1 MSGEDKELEDLN
13 AADFADMGS
22 LADFVDIEDLENLEG
37 IEEFK
42 SDEQSEDAPM
52 PAEEE
57 VSEEIPMPVE
67 KEVPEKIPMPVEEEV
82 SEEIPMPVED
92 KVSEEIS
99 MPVEEKVSEEIPM
112 PVEEKVSEEVPMPV
126 EEEVSKEVPM
136 PVEEE
141 ASEEVPMPV
150 EEEVSEEIPMPIEE
164 EASEEIPIPV
174 EEVSEEIPM
183 SVAETPE
190 EIPAPIDDGGT
201 EEILQPAGDSA
212 TINTSEL
219 LDNIN
224 LYSDDVSGGDSA
236 ETAALMND
244 GKSESSTDDQA
255 LNMMLDGLL
264 DNLDMTGSLQQ
275 ETASKDEL
283 VEDQDA
289 EAADI
294 FDMLGADSESQDV
307 SIDDLLDIAAPEEH
321 PEEEPTDQK
330 GLFQRVFG
338 NVINDEIAEEE
349 RKAQEEE
356 EQKAAEKAEL
366 AEQKKAEKE
375 QAKEAKKAEKEAKK
389 AAKAEEKAAK
399 KAEKEAKK
407 AERKAQQEEEA
418 EAEKYEVTGK
428 LNKVGVAIIA
438 ILTVTFLVV
447 EIAGTNIHGYSSS
460 KKQAMKYFEMG
471 KYEQAYQEVLGTK
484 VKEKDPDT
492 YNKIRTVMQVQRALD
507 SYQNYDAMNYY
518 PDALNALIRGLQRY
532 DANLETAKQLEI
544 EDEVD
549 GCKEQIVS
557 LLQSEYGVSESQ
569 ARELLSLDKAEY
581 TSKVVEIA
589 MKKNTGNE

>member
-52 PAEEE
+52 PAEEVSEEIPMSVEKE

-67 KEVPEKIPMPVEEEV
+67 PVEEEV
-82 SEEIPMPVED
+82 SEEIP
-92 KVSEEIS
+92 

-112 PVEEKVSEEVPMPV
+112 PVEEEVSEEVPMPV
-126 EEEVSKEVPM
+126 EEKV
-136 PVEEE
+136 
-141 ASEEVPMPV
+141 SEEIPMPV
-150 EEEVSEEIPMPIEE
+150 EEEVSEEIPM
-164 EASEEIPIPV
+164 
-174 EEVSEEIPM
+174 
-183 SVAETPE
+183 SVAEASE

-201 EEILQPAGDSA
+201 EEISQPAGDSA

-264 DNLDMTGSLQQ
+264 DDLDMTGSLQQ

-307 SIDDLLDIAAPEEH
+307 SIDDLLDIAAPEEY

-407 AERKAQQEEEA
+407 AEQKAQQEEEA

-557 LLQSEYGVSESQ
+557 LLQSEYCVSESQ

>member
-52 PAEEE
+52 PAEEVSEEIPMSVEKE

-67 KEVPEKIPMPVEEEV
+67 PVEEEV
-82 SEEIPMPVED
+82 SEEIP
-92 KVSEEIS
+92 

-112 PVEEKVSEEVPMPV
+112 PVEEEVSEEIPMLVEEEVSEEVPMPV
-126 EEEVSKEVPM
+126 EEKV
-136 PVEEE
+136 
-141 ASEEVPMPV
+141 SEEIPMPV
-150 EEEVSEEIPMPIEE
+150 EEEVSEEIPM
-164 EASEEIPIPV
+164 
-174 EEVSEEIPM
+174 
-183 SVAETPE
+183 SVAEASE

-201 EEILQPAGDSA
+201 EEISQPAGDSA

-264 DNLDMTGSLQQ
+264 DDLDMTGSLQQ

-471 KYEQAYQEVLGTK
+471 KYEHAYQEVLGTK

>member
-52 PAEEE
+52 PAEEVSEEIPMSVEKE

-67 KEVPEKIPMPVEEEV
+67 PVEEEVSEEIAMPVEEKVSEEIPRPVEEEVSEESPMPVEEEV
-82 SEEIPMPVED
+82 SEEVP
-92 KVSEEIS
+92 

-112 PVEEKVSEEVPMPV
+112 PVEE
-126 EEEVSKEVPM
+126 
-136 PVEEE
+136 
-141 ASEEVPMPV
+141 
-150 EEEVSEEIPMPIEE
+150 
-164 EASEEIPIPV
+164 
-174 EEVSEEIPM
+174 EVSEEIPM
-183 SVAETPE
+183 SVAEASE

-201 EEILQPAGDSA
+201 EEISQPAGDSA

-264 DNLDMTGSLQQ
+264 DDLDMTGSLQQ

-375 QAKEAKKAEKEAKK
+375 QAKDAKKAEKEAKK

-407 AERKAQQEEEA
+407 AEQKAQQEEEA

-447 EIAGTNIHGYSSS
+447 EIVGTNIHGYSSS
-460 KKQAMKYFEMG
+460 KKQAMKYCEMG

-589 MKKNTGNE
+589 MKKNMGNE

>member
-52 PAEEE
+52 PAEEVSEEIPMSVEKE

-67 KEVPEKIPMPVEEEV
+67 PVEEEV
-82 SEEIPMPVED
+82 SEEIP
-92 KVSEEIS
+92 

-112 PVEEKVSEEVPMPV
+112 PVEE
-126 EEEVSKEVPM
+126 
-136 PVEEE
+136 
-141 ASEEVPMPV
+141 
-150 EEEVSEEIPMPIEE
+150 
-164 EASEEIPIPV
+164 
-174 EEVSEEIPM
+174 EVSEEIPM
-183 SVAETPE
+183 SVAEASE

-201 EEILQPAGDSA
+201 EEISQPAGDSA

-264 DNLDMTGSLQQ
+264 DDLDMTGSLQQ

-338 NVINDEIAEEE
+338 NVINDEIAE
-349 RKAQEEE
+349 
-356 EQKAAEKAEL
+356 
-366 AEQKKAEKE
+366 
-375 QAKEAKKAEKEAKK
+375 
-389 AAKAEEKAAK
+389 
-399 KAEKEAKK
+399 
-407 AERKAQQEEEA
+407 
-418 EAEKYEVTGK
+418 
-428 LNKVGVAIIA
+428 
-438 ILTVTFLVV
+438 
-447 EIAGTNIHGYSSS
+447 
-460 KKQAMKYFEMG
+460 
-471 KYEQAYQEVLGTK
+471 
-484 VKEKDPDT
+484 
-492 YNKIRTVMQVQRALD
+492 
-507 SYQNYDAMNYY
+507 
-518 PDALNALIRGLQRY
+518 
-532 DANLETAKQLEI
+532 
-544 EDEVD
+544 
-549 GCKEQIVS
+549 
-557 LLQSEYGVSESQ
+557 
-569 ARELLSLDKAEY
+569 
-581 TSKVVEIA
+581 
-589 MKKNTGNE
+589 

>member
-52 PAEEE
+52 PAEEVSEEIPMSVEKE

-67 KEVPEKIPMPVEEEV
+67 PVEEEVSEEIPMPVEEKVSEEIPMPVEEEV
-82 SEEIPMPVED
+82 SEEIPMPVEEE
-92 KVSEEIS
+92 VSEEVP

-112 PVEEKVSEEVPMPV
+112 QVE
-126 EEEVSKEVPM
+126 
-136 PVEEE
+136 
-141 ASEEVPMPV
+141 
-150 EEEVSEEIPMPIEE
+150 
-164 EASEEIPIPV
+164 

-183 SVAETPE
+183 SVAEASE

-201 EEILQPAGDSA
+201 EEISQPAGDSA

-264 DNLDMTGSLQQ
+264 DDLDMTGSLQQ

-407 AERKAQQEEEA
+407 AEQKAQQEEEA

>member
-52 PAEEE
+52 PAEEVSEEIPMSVEKE

-67 KEVPEKIPMPVEEEV
+67 PVEEEVSEEIPMPVEEKVSEEIPMPVEEEV
-82 SEEIPMPVED
+82 SEEIPMPVEEE
-92 KVSEEIS
+92 VSEEVP

-112 PVEEKVSEEVPMPV
+112 PVEE
-126 EEEVSKEVPM
+126 
-136 PVEEE
+136 
-141 ASEEVPMPV
+141 
-150 EEEVSEEIPMPIEE
+150 
-164 EASEEIPIPV
+164 
-174 EEVSEEIPM
+174 EVSEEIPM
-183 SVAETPE
+183 SVAEASE

-201 EEILQPAGDSA
+201 EEISQPAGDSA

-264 DNLDMTGSLQQ
+264 DDLDMTGSLQQ

-307 SIDDLLDIAAPEEH
+307 SIDDLLDIAAPEEY

-356 EQKAAEKAEL
+356 EQKAAEKTEL

-407 AERKAQQEEEA
+407 AEQKAQQEEEA

>member
-52 PAEEE
+52 PAEEVSEEIPMSVEKE

-67 KEVPEKIPMPVEEEV
+67 PVEEEV
-82 SEEIPMPVED
+82 SEEIPMPVEPVEEE
-92 KVSEEIS
+92 VSEEIP

-112 PVEEKVSEEVPMPV
+112 PVEE
-126 EEEVSKEVPM
+126 
-136 PVEEE
+136 
-141 ASEEVPMPV
+141 
-150 EEEVSEEIPMPIEE
+150 
-164 EASEEIPIPV
+164 
-174 EEVSEEIPM
+174 EVSEEIPM
-183 SVAETPE
+183 SVAEASE

-201 EEILQPAGDSA
+201 EEISQPAGDSA

-264 DNLDMTGSLQQ
+264 DDLDMTGSLQQ

-307 SIDDLLDIAAPEEH
+307 SIDDLLDIAAPEEY

-407 AERKAQQEEEA
+407 AEQKAQQEEEA

>member
-52 PAEEE
+52 PAEEVSEEIPMSVEKE

-67 KEVPEKIPMPVEEEV
+67 PVEEEVSEEIPMPVEEEVSEEVPMPVEEKVSEEIPMPVEEEV
-82 SEEIPMPVED
+82 SEEIPMPVEEE
-92 KVSEEIS
+92 VSEEVP

-112 PVEEKVSEEVPMPV
+112 PVEE
-126 EEEVSKEVPM
+126 
-136 PVEEE
+136 
-141 ASEEVPMPV
+141 
-150 EEEVSEEIPMPIEE
+150 
-164 EASEEIPIPV
+164 
-174 EEVSEEIPM
+174 EVSEEIPM
-183 SVAETPE
+183 SVAEASE

-201 EEILQPAGDSA
+201 EEISQPAGDSA

-264 DNLDMTGSLQQ
+264 DDLDMTGSLQQ

>member
-13 AADFADMGS
+13 EADFADMGS

-52 PAEEE
+52 PAEEVSEEIPMSVEKE

-67 KEVPEKIPMPVEEEV
+67 PVEEEV
-82 SEEIPMPVED
+82 SEEIP
-92 KVSEEIS
+92 

-112 PVEEKVSEEVPMPV
+112 PVEEEVSEEIPMLVEEEVSEEVPMPV
-126 EEEVSKEVPM
+126 EEKV
-136 PVEEE
+136 
-141 ASEEVPMPV
+141 SEEIPMPV
-150 EEEVSEEIPMPIEE
+150 EEEVSEEIPM
-164 EASEEIPIPV
+164 
-174 EEVSEEIPM
+174 
-183 SVAETPE
+183 SVAEASE

-201 EEILQPAGDSA
+201 EEISQPAGDSA

-264 DNLDMTGSLQQ
+264 DDLDMTGSLQQ

>member
-52 PAEEE
+52 PAEEVSEEIPMSVEKE

-67 KEVPEKIPMPVEEEV
+67 PVEEEV
-82 SEEIPMPVED
+82 SEEIP
-92 KVSEEIS
+92 

-112 PVEEKVSEEVPMPV
+112 PVEE
-126 EEEVSKEVPM
+126 
-136 PVEEE
+136 
-141 ASEEVPMPV
+141 
-150 EEEVSEEIPMPIEE
+150 EVSEV
-164 EASEEIPIPV
+164 IPI
-174 EEVSEEIPM
+174 
-183 SVAETPE
+183 SVAEASE

-201 EEILQPAGDSA
+201 EEISQPAGDSA

-264 DNLDMTGSLQQ
+264 DDLDMTGSLQQ

-307 SIDDLLDIAAPEEH
+307 SIDDLLDIAAPEEY

-407 AERKAQQEEEA
+407 AEQKAQQEEEA

-484 VKEKDPDT
+484 VKEKDSDT

-557 LLQSEYGVSESQ
+557 LLQSEYCVSESQ

>member
-52 PAEEE
+52 PAEEVSEEIPMSVEKE

-67 KEVPEKIPMPVEEEV
+67 PVEEEVSEEIPMPVEEKVSEEIPMPVEEEV
-82 SEEIPMPVED
+82 SEEIPMPVEEE
-92 KVSEEIS
+92 VSEEVP

-112 PVEEKVSEEVPMPV
+112 PVEE
-126 EEEVSKEVPM
+126 
-136 PVEEE
+136 
-141 ASEEVPMPV
+141 
-150 EEEVSEEIPMPIEE
+150 
-164 EASEEIPIPV
+164 
-174 EEVSEEIPM
+174 EVSEEIPM
-183 SVAETPE
+183 SVAEASE

-201 EEILQPAGDSA
+201 EEISQPAGDSA

-264 DNLDMTGSLQQ
+264 DDLDMTGSLQQ

-294 FDMLGADSESQDV
+294 FDMLGVDSESQDV
-307 SIDDLLDIAAPEEH
+307 SIDDLLDIAAPEEY

-407 AERKAQQEEEA
+407 AEQKAQQEEEA

>member
-52 PAEEE
+52 PAEE
-57 VSEEIPMPVE
+57 VSEEIPMSVE
-67 KEVPEKIPMPVEEEV
+67 KEVSEEIPMPVEEEV
-82 SEEIPMPVED
+82 SEEIPM
-92 KVSEEIS
+92 
-99 MPVEEKVSEEIPM
+99 
-112 PVEEKVSEEVPMPV
+112 
-126 EEEVSKEVPM
+126 
-136 PVEEE
+136 
-141 ASEEVPMPV
+141 
-150 EEEVSEEIPMPIEE
+150 
-164 EASEEIPIPV
+164 
-174 EEVSEEIPM
+174 
-183 SVAETPE
+183 SVAEASE

-201 EEILQPAGDSA
+201 EEISQPAGDSA

-264 DNLDMTGSLQQ
+264 DDLDMTGSLQQ

-307 SIDDLLDIAAPEEH
+307 SIDDLLDIAAPEEY

-375 QAKEAKKAEKEAKK
+375 QAKEAKKAAKK

-407 AERKAQQEEEA
+407 AEQKAQQEEEA

>member
-52 PAEEE
+52 PAEEVSEEIPMSVEKE

-67 KEVPEKIPMPVEEEV
+67 PVEEEV
-82 SEEIPMPVED
+82 SEEIPMPVEEE
-92 KVSEEIS
+92 VSEEVP

-112 PVEEKVSEEVPMPV
+112 PVEE
-126 EEEVSKEVPM
+126 
-136 PVEEE
+136 
-141 ASEEVPMPV
+141 
-150 EEEVSEEIPMPIEE
+150 
-164 EASEEIPIPV
+164 
-174 EEVSEEIPM
+174 EVSEEIPM
-183 SVAETPE
+183 SVAEASE

-201 EEILQPAGDSA
+201 EEISQPAGDSA

-264 DNLDMTGSLQQ
+264 DDLDMTGSLQQ

-307 SIDDLLDIAAPEEH
+307 SIDDLLDIAAPEEY
-321 PEEEPTDQK
+321 PEEERTDQI
-330 GLFQRVFG
+330 GLFQSVFG

-407 AERKAQQEEEA
+407 AEQKAQQEEEA

>member
-52 PAEEE
+52 PAEEVSEEIPMSVEKE

-67 KEVPEKIPMPVEEEV
+67 PVEEEV
-82 SEEIPMPVED
+82 SEEIPMPVEEE
-92 KVSEEIS
+92 VSEEVP

-112 PVEEKVSEEVPMPV
+112 PVEE
-126 EEEVSKEVPM
+126 
-136 PVEEE
+136 
-141 ASEEVPMPV
+141 
-150 EEEVSEEIPMPIEE
+150 
-164 EASEEIPIPV
+164 
-174 EEVSEEIPM
+174 EVSEEIPM
-183 SVAETPE
+183 SVAEASE

-201 EEILQPAGDSA
+201 EEISQPAGDSA

-236 ETAALMND
+236 ETEALMND

-264 DNLDMTGSLQQ
+264 DDLDMTGSLQQ

-307 SIDDLLDIAAPEEH
+307 SIDDLLDIAAPEEY

-407 AERKAQQEEEA
+407 AEQKAQQEEEA

>member
-52 PAEEE
+52 P
-57 VSEEIPMPVE
+57 
-67 KEVPEKIPMPVEEEV
+67 VEEEV
-82 SEEIPMPVED
+82 SEEIPMPIEEETFDEVPMPIEGE
-92 KVSEEIS
+92 VSEEI
-99 MPVEEKVSEEIPM
+99 
-112 PVEEKVSEEVPMPV
+112 
-126 EEEVSKEVPM
+126 
-136 PVEEE
+136 
-141 ASEEVPMPV
+141 PMPV

-164 EASEEIPIPV
+164 ETSDEVSMPIEEEVSEEIPIP
-174 EEVSEEIPM
+174 EDEVSEEIPM

-201 EEILQPAGDSA
+201 DEILQPAGDSA

-236 ETAALMND
+236 ETAALMDD

-264 DNLDMTGSLQQ
+264 DDLDMTGSLQQ

-294 FDMLGADSESQDV
+294 FDMLGADSESQDA

>member
-1 MSGEDKELEDLN
+1 MRKLLKRFQS
-13 AADFADMGS
+13 
-22 LADFVDIEDLENLEG
+22 VD
-37 IEEFK
+37 
-42 SDEQSEDAPM
+42 
-52 PAEEE
+52 
-57 VSEEIPMPVE
+57 
-67 KEVPEKIPMPVEEEV
+67 
-82 SEEIPMPVED
+82 
-92 KVSEEIS
+92 
-99 MPVEEKVSEEIPM
+99 
-112 PVEEKVSEEVPMPV
+112 
-126 EEEVSKEVPM
+126 
-136 PVEEE
+136 
-141 ASEEVPMPV
+141 
-150 EEEVSEEIPMPIEE
+150 
-164 EASEEIPIPV
+164 
-174 EEVSEEIPM
+174 EVSEEIPM

-190 EIPAPIDDGGT
+190 EIPAPIDDGGAD
-201 EEILQPAGDSA
+201 EILQPAGDSA

-236 ETAALMND
+236 ETAALMDD

-264 DNLDMTGSLQQ
+264 DDLDMTGSLQQ

-389 AAKAEEKAAK
+389 AAKRKKKLQKKRKKKPKRLSEKHSRK
-399 KAEKEAKK
+399 K
-407 AERKAQQEEEA
+407 RQ
-418 EAEKYEVTGK
+418 K
-428 LNKVGVAIIA
+428 LKNMKLPASSIK
-438 ILTVTFLVV
+438 LV
-447 EIAGTNIHGYSSS
+447 
-460 KKQAMKYFEMG
+460 
-471 KYEQAYQEVLGTK
+471 L
-484 VKEKDPDT
+484 
-492 YNKIRTVMQVQRALD
+492 R
-507 SYQNYDAMNYY
+507 
-518 PDALNALIRGLQRY
+518 
-532 DANLETAKQLEI
+532 
-544 EDEVD
+544 
-549 GCKEQIVS
+549 S
-557 LLQSEYGVSESQ
+557 LLS
-569 ARELLSLDKAEY
+569 
-581 TSKVVEIA
+581 
-589 MKKNTGNE
+589 

>member
-57 VSEEIPMPVE
+57 VSEEIPMSAE
-67 KEVPEKIPMPVEEEV
+67 KEVSEEIPMPVEPVEEEV
-82 SEEIPMPVED
+82 SEEIP
-92 KVSEEIS
+92 

-112 PVEEKVSEEVPMPV
+112 PVEEEVSEEIPMLVEEEVSEEVPMPV
-126 EEEVSKEVPM
+126 EEKV
-136 PVEEE
+136 
-141 ASEEVPMPV
+141 SEEIPMPV
-150 EEEVSEEIPMPIEE
+150 EEEVSEEIPM
-164 EASEEIPIPV
+164 
-174 EEVSEEIPM
+174 
-183 SVAETPE
+183 SVAEASE

-201 EEILQPAGDSA
+201 EEISQPAGDSA

-264 DNLDMTGSLQQ
+264 DDLDMTGSLQQ

-307 SIDDLLDIAAPEEH
+307 SIDDLLDIAAPEEY

-428 LNKVGVAIIA
+428 INKVGVAIIA

-589 MKKNTGNE
+589 MKKNMGNE

>member
-57 VSEEIPMPVE
+57 VSEEIPMSAE
-67 KEVPEKIPMPVEEEV
+67 KEVSEEIPMPVEEEV
-82 SEEIPMPVED
+82 SEEIPMPVEE
-92 KVSEEIS
+92 KVSEEIPMPVEEEVS
-99 MPVEEKVSEEIPM
+99 EEIPMPVEEKVSEEIPM
-112 PVEEKVSEEVPMPV
+112 PVEE
-126 EEEVSKEVPM
+126 
-136 PVEEE
+136 
-141 ASEEVPMPV
+141 
-150 EEEVSEEIPMPIEE
+150 
-164 EASEEIPIPV
+164 
-174 EEVSEEIPM
+174 EVSEEIPM
-183 SVAETPE
+183 SVAEASE

-201 EEILQPAGDSA
+201 EEISQPAGDSA

>member
-57 VSEEIPMPVE
+57 VSEEIPMS
-67 KEVPEKIPMPVEEEV
+67 VEEEV
-82 SEEIPMPVED
+82 SEEIP
-92 KVSEEIS
+92 

-112 PVEEKVSEEVPMPV
+112 PVEEEVSEEVPMPV
-126 EEEVSKEVPM
+126 EEEV
-136 PVEEE
+136 
-141 ASEEVPMPV
+141 
-150 EEEVSEEIPMPIEE
+150 
-164 EASEEIPIPV
+164 SEEIPIPV

-183 SVAETPE
+183 SVEETPEEVPMSVEETPE

-264 DNLDMTGSLQQ
+264 DDLDMTGSLQQ

-589 MKKNTGNE
+589 MKKNTGTE

>member
-57 VSEEIPMPVE
+57 VSEEIPMSVE
-67 KEVPEKIPMPVEEEV
+67 KEVPEEIPMPVEEKVSEEIPMPVEEEV
-82 SEEIPMPVED
+82 SEEIPMPVE
-92 KVSEEIS
+92 
-99 MPVEEKVSEEIPM
+99 EKVSEEIPM
-112 PVEEKVSEEVPMPV
+112 PVEEEVSEEVPMPV

-141 ASEEVPMPV
+141 VSEEVPMPV
-150 EEEVSEEIPMPIEE
+150 EEEVSKEVPM
-164 EASEEIPIPV
+164 PV

-264 DNLDMTGSLQQ
+264 DDLDMTGSLQQ

>member
-52 PAEEE
+52 PAEEVSEEIPMSVEKE

-67 KEVPEKIPMPVEEEV
+67 EKVSEEIPMPVEEEV
-82 SEEIPMPVED
+82 SEEIPMPVEEE
-92 KVSEEIS
+92 VSEEVP

-112 PVEEKVSEEVPMPV
+112 PVEE
-126 EEEVSKEVPM
+126 
-136 PVEEE
+136 
-141 ASEEVPMPV
+141 
-150 EEEVSEEIPMPIEE
+150 
-164 EASEEIPIPV
+164 
-174 EEVSEEIPM
+174 EVSEEIPM
-183 SVAETPE
+183 SVAEASE

-201 EEILQPAGDSA
+201 EEISQPAGDSA

-264 DNLDMTGSLQQ
+264 DDLDMTGSLQQ

-307 SIDDLLDIAAPEEH
+307 SIDDLLDIAAPEEY

-407 AERKAQQEEEA
+407 AEQKAQQEEEA

>member
-52 PAEEE
+52 PAEEVSEEIPMSVEKE

-67 KEVPEKIPMPVEEEV
+67 PVEEEV
-82 SEEIPMPVED
+82 SEEIP
-92 KVSEEIS
+92 

-112 PVEEKVSEEVPMPV
+112 PVEEEVSEEIPMLVEEEVSEEVPMPV
-126 EEEVSKEVPM
+126 EEKV
-136 PVEEE
+136 
-141 ASEEVPMPV
+141 SEEIPMPV
-150 EEEVSEEIPMPIEE
+150 EEEVSEEIPM
-164 EASEEIPIPV
+164 
-174 EEVSEEIPM
+174 
-183 SVAETPE
+183 SVAEASE

-201 EEILQPAGDSA
+201 EEISQPAGDSA

-264 DNLDMTGSLQQ
+264 DDLDMTGSLQQ

-532 DANLETAKQLEI
+532 DANLETAKQLEN

>member
-52 PAEEE
+52 PAEEVSEEIPMSVEKE

-67 KEVPEKIPMPVEEEV
+67 PVEEEVPEEIPMPVEEKVSEEIPMPVEEEV
-82 SEEIPMPVED
+82 SEEIPMPVEEE
-92 KVSEEIS
+92 VSEEVP

-112 PVEEKVSEEVPMPV
+112 PVEE
-126 EEEVSKEVPM
+126 
-136 PVEEE
+136 
-141 ASEEVPMPV
+141 
-150 EEEVSEEIPMPIEE
+150 
-164 EASEEIPIPV
+164 
-174 EEVSEEIPM
+174 EVSEEIPM
-183 SVAETPE
+183 SVAEASE
-190 EIPAPIDDGGT
+190 EIPAPIDEGGT
-201 EEILQPAGDSA
+201 EEISQPAGDSA

-264 DNLDMTGSLQQ
+264 DDLDMTGSLQQ

-307 SIDDLLDIAAPEEH
+307 SIDDLLDIAAPEEY

-407 AERKAQQEEEA
+407 AEQKAQQEEEA

>member
-52 PAEEE
+52 PAEEVSE
-57 VSEEIPMPVE
+57 EIPMSVEKEVSEEIPMPIEEKVSEEIPMPVE
-67 KEVPEKIPMPVEEEV
+67 EEVSEAIPMPVEEEV
-82 SEEIPMPVED
+82 SEEVP
-92 KVSEEIS
+92 

-112 PVEEKVSEEVPMPV
+112 PVEE
-126 EEEVSKEVPM
+126 
-136 PVEEE
+136 
-141 ASEEVPMPV
+141 
-150 EEEVSEEIPMPIEE
+150 
-164 EASEEIPIPV
+164 
-174 EEVSEEIPM
+174 VSEEIPM
-183 SVAETPE
+183 SVAETPK

-201 EEILQPAGDSA
+201 EEISQPAGDSA

-264 DNLDMTGSLQQ
+264 DDLDMTGSLQQ

-407 AERKAQQEEEA
+407 AEQKAQQEEEA

>member
-52 PAEEE
+52 P
-57 VSEEIPMPVE
+57 
-67 KEVPEKIPMPVEEEV
+67 VEEEV
-82 SEEIPMPVED
+82 SEEIPMPIEEETFDEVPMPIEGE
-92 KVSEEIS
+92 VSEEI
-99 MPVEEKVSEEIPM
+99 
-112 PVEEKVSEEVPMPV
+112 
-126 EEEVSKEVPM
+126 
-136 PVEEE
+136 
-141 ASEEVPMPV
+141 PMPV

-164 EASEEIPIPV
+164 ETSDEVSMPIEEEVSEEIPIPV
-174 EEVSEEIPM
+174 EEEVSEEIPMSVAEASEEIPIPEDEVSEEIPM

-201 EEILQPAGDSA
+201 DEILQPAGDSA

-236 ETAALMND
+236 ETAALMDD

-264 DNLDMTGSLQQ
+264 DDLDMTGSLQQ

-294 FDMLGADSESQDV
+294 FDMLGADSESQDA

>member
-37 IEEFK
+37 IGEFK

-52 PAEEE
+52 PAEEVSEEIPMSVEKE

-67 KEVPEKIPMPVEEEV
+67 PVEEEVSEEIPMPVEEKVSEEIPMPVEEEV
-82 SEEIPMPVED
+82 SEEIPMPVEEE
-92 KVSEEIS
+92 VSEEVP

-112 PVEEKVSEEVPMPV
+112 PVEE
-126 EEEVSKEVPM
+126 
-136 PVEEE
+136 
-141 ASEEVPMPV
+141 
-150 EEEVSEEIPMPIEE
+150 
-164 EASEEIPIPV
+164 
-174 EEVSEEIPM
+174 EVSEEIPM
-183 SVAETPE
+183 SVAEASE

-201 EEILQPAGDSA
+201 EEISQPAGDSA

-264 DNLDMTGSLQQ
+264 DDLDMTGSLQQ

-407 AERKAQQEEEA
+407 AEQKAQQEEEA

>member
-52 PAEEE
+52 PAEEVSEEIPMSVEKE

-67 KEVPEKIPMPVEEEV
+67 PVEEEVSEEIPMPVEEKVSEEIPMPVEEEV
-82 SEEIPMPVED
+82 SEEIPMPVEEE
-92 KVSEEIS
+92 VSEEVP

-112 PVEEKVSEEVPMPV
+112 PVEE
-126 EEEVSKEVPM
+126 
-136 PVEEE
+136 
-141 ASEEVPMPV
+141 
-150 EEEVSEEIPMPIEE
+150 
-164 EASEEIPIPV
+164 
-174 EEVSEEIPM
+174 EVSEEIPM
-183 SVAETPE
+183 SVAEASE

-201 EEILQPAGDSA
+201 EEISQPAGDSA

-264 DNLDMTGSLQQ
+264 DDLDMTGSLQQ

-289 EAADI
+289 EVADI

-375 QAKEAKKAEKEAKK
+375 QAKEVKKAEKEAKK

-407 AERKAQQEEEA
+407 AEQKAQQEEEA

-589 MKKNTGNE
+589 MKKNMGNE

>member
-52 PAEEE
+52 PAEE
-57 VSEEIPMPVE
+57 VSEE
-67 KEVPEKIPMPVEEEV
+67 IPMPVEEEV
-82 SEEIPMPVED
+82 SEEIPM
-92 KVSEEIS
+92 
-99 MPVEEKVSEEIPM
+99 
-112 PVEEKVSEEVPMPV
+112 
-126 EEEVSKEVPM
+126 
-136 PVEEE
+136 
-141 ASEEVPMPV
+141 
-150 EEEVSEEIPMPIEE
+150 
-164 EASEEIPIPV
+164 
-174 EEVSEEIPM
+174 
-183 SVAETPE
+183 SVAEASE

-201 EEILQPAGDSA
+201 EEISQPAGDSA

-264 DNLDMTGSLQQ
+264 DDLDMTGSLQQ

-407 AERKAQQEEEA
+407 AEQKAQQEEEA

-492 YNKIRTVMQVQRALD
+492 YNKIRTVMQVALD

>member
-52 PAEEE
+52 PAEEVSEEIPMSVEKE

-67 KEVPEKIPMPVEEEV
+67 PVEEEVSEEIPMPVEEKVSEEIPMPVEEEV
-82 SEEIPMPVED
+82 SEEIPMPVEEE
-92 KVSEEIS
+92 VSEEVP

-112 PVEEKVSEEVPMPV
+112 PVEE
-126 EEEVSKEVPM
+126 
-136 PVEEE
+136 
-141 ASEEVPMPV
+141 
-150 EEEVSEEIPMPIEE
+150 
-164 EASEEIPIPV
+164 
-174 EEVSEEIPM
+174 EVSEEIPM
-183 SVAETPE
+183 SVAEASE

-201 EEILQPAGDSA
+201 EEISQPAGDSA

-264 DNLDMTGSLQQ
+264 DDLDMTGSLQQ

-518 PDALNALIRGLQRY
+518 PDAFNSLIRGLQRY

>member
-52 PAEEE
+52 PAEEVSEEIPMSVEKE

-67 KEVPEKIPMPVEEEV
+67 PVEEEV
-82 SEEIPMPVED
+82 SEEIP
-92 KVSEEIS
+92 

-112 PVEEKVSEEVPMPV
+112 PVEEEVSEEVPMPV
-126 EEEVSKEVPM
+126 EEKV
-136 PVEEE
+136 
-141 ASEEVPMPV
+141 SEEIPMPV
-150 EEEVSEEIPMPIEE
+150 EEEVSEEIPM
-164 EASEEIPIPV
+164 
-174 EEVSEEIPM
+174 
-183 SVAETPE
+183 SVAEASE

-201 EEILQPAGDSA
+201 EEISQPAGDSA

-264 DNLDMTGSLQQ
+264 DDLDMTGSLQQ

-307 SIDDLLDIAAPEEH
+307 SIDDLLDIAAPEEY

-407 AERKAQQEEEA
+407 AEQKAQQEEEA

>member
-52 PAEEE
+52 PAEEVSEEIPMSVEKE

-67 KEVPEKIPMPVEEEV
+67 PVEEEVSEEIPMPVEEKVSEEIPMPVEEEV
-82 SEEIPMPVED
+82 SEEIPMPVEEE
-92 KVSEEIS
+92 VSEEIPMPVEEEVS
-99 MPVEEKVSEEIPM
+99 EEVPMPVEEKVSEEIPM
-112 PVEEKVSEEVPMPV
+112 PVEE
-126 EEEVSKEVPM
+126 
-136 PVEEE
+136 
-141 ASEEVPMPV
+141 
-150 EEEVSEEIPMPIEE
+150 
-164 EASEEIPIPV
+164 
-174 EEVSEEIPM
+174 EVSEEIPM
-183 SVAETPE
+183 SVAEASE

-201 EEILQPAGDSA
+201 EEISQPAGDSA

-264 DNLDMTGSLQQ
+264 DDLDMTGSLQQ

-389 AAKAEEKAAK
+389 AAKAEEKAAT

-407 AERKAQQEEEA
+407 AEQKAQQEEEA

>member
-52 PAEEE
+52 PAEEVSEEIPMSVEKE

-67 KEVPEKIPMPVEEEV
+67 EKVSEEIPMPVEPVEEEV
-82 SEEIPMPVED
+82 SEEIPMPVEEE
-92 KVSEEIS
+92 VSEEVP

-112 PVEEKVSEEVPMPV
+112 PVEE
-126 EEEVSKEVPM
+126 
-136 PVEEE
+136 
-141 ASEEVPMPV
+141 
-150 EEEVSEEIPMPIEE
+150 
-164 EASEEIPIPV
+164 
-174 EEVSEEIPM
+174 EVSEEIPM
-183 SVAETPE
+183 SVAEASE

-201 EEILQPAGDSA
+201 EEISQPAGDSA

-244 GKSESSTDDQA
+244 GKSDSSTDDQA

-264 DNLDMTGSLQQ
+264 DDLDMTGSLQQ

-307 SIDDLLDIAAPEEH
+307 SIDDLLDIAAPEEY

-407 AERKAQQEEEA
+407 AEQKAQQEEEA

>member
-52 PAEEE
+52 PAEEVSEEIPMSVEKEVSEEIPMSVEKE

-67 KEVPEKIPMPVEEEV
+67 PVEEEV
-82 SEEIPMPVED
+82 SEEIP
-92 KVSEEIS
+92 

-112 PVEEKVSEEVPMPV
+112 PVEE
-126 EEEVSKEVPM
+126 
-136 PVEEE
+136 
-141 ASEEVPMPV
+141 
-150 EEEVSEEIPMPIEE
+150 
-164 EASEEIPIPV
+164 
-174 EEVSEEIPM
+174 EVSEEIPM
-183 SVAETPE
+183 SVAEASE

-201 EEILQPAGDSA
+201 EEISQPAGDSA

-264 DNLDMTGSLQQ
+264 DDLDMTGSLQQ

-307 SIDDLLDIAAPEEH
+307 SIDDLLDIAAPEEY

-407 AERKAQQEEEA
+407 AEQKAQQEEEA

>member
-57 VSEEIPMPVE
+57 VSEEIPMSVE
-67 KEVPEKIPMPVEEEV
+67 KEVPEEIPMPVEEKVSEEIPMPVEEEV
-82 SEEIPMPVED
+82 SEEIPMPVE
-92 KVSEEIS
+92 EE
-99 MPVEEKVSEEIPM
+99 
-112 PVEEKVSEEVPMPV
+112 VSEEVPML
-126 EEEVSKEVPM
+126 
-136 PVEEE
+136 
-141 ASEEVPMPV
+141 
-150 EEEVSEEIPMPIEE
+150 IEE

-264 DNLDMTGSLQQ
+264 DDLDMTGSLQQ

-307 SIDDLLDIAAPEEH
+307 SIDDLLDIAAPEEY

-518 PDALNALIRGLQRY
+518 PDALNALIRCLQRY

-549 GCKEQIVS
+549 VCKEQIVS

>member
-52 PAEEE
+52 PAEE
-57 VSEEIPMPVE
+57 VSEEIPMSVE
-67 KEVPEKIPMPVEEEV
+67 KEVSEEIPMPVEEEV
-82 SEEIPMPVED
+82 SEEIPMPVEEE
-92 KVSEEIS
+92 VSEEVP

-112 PVEEKVSEEVPMPV
+112 PVEE
-126 EEEVSKEVPM
+126 
-136 PVEEE
+136 
-141 ASEEVPMPV
+141 
-150 EEEVSEEIPMPIEE
+150 
-164 EASEEIPIPV
+164 
-174 EEVSEEIPM
+174 EVSEEIPM
-183 SVAETPE
+183 SVAEASE

-201 EEILQPAGDSA
+201 EEISQPAGDSA

-264 DNLDMTGSLQQ
+264 DDLDMTGSLQQ

-307 SIDDLLDIAAPEEH
+307 SIDDLLDIAAPEEY

-356 EQKAAEKAEL
+356 EQKAAEKAEW

-407 AERKAQQEEEA
+407 AEQKAQQEEEA

>member
-57 VSEEIPMPVE
+57 VSEEIPMSAE
-67 KEVPEKIPMPVEEEV
+67 KEVSEEIPMPVEEEV
-82 SEEIPMPVED
+82 SEEIPMP
-92 KVSEEIS
+92 I
-99 MPVEEKVSEEIPM
+99 EEKVSEEIPM
-112 PVEEKVSEEVPMPV
+112 PVEEKVSEEIPMPV
-126 EEEVSKEVPM
+126 EEEVSEEIPI
-136 PVEEE
+136 PAEEE
-141 ASEEVPMPV
+141 VSEEVPMPV
-150 EEEVSEEIPMPIEE
+150 EEEVSEEVPMP
-164 EASEEIPIPV
+164 V
-174 EEVSEEIPM
+174 DEVSEEIPM
-183 SVAETPE
+183 SVAEASE

-201 EEILQPAGDSA
+201 GEISQPAGDSA

-407 AERKAQQEEEA
+407 AEQKAQQEEEA

-447 EIAGTNIHGYSSS
+447 EIAGTNMHGYSSS

-589 MKKNTGNE
+589 MKKNMGNE

>member
-52 PAEEE
+52 PAEEVSEEIPMSVEKE

-67 KEVPEKIPMPVEEEV
+67 PVEEEVSEEIPMPVEEKVSEEIPMPVEEEV
-82 SEEIPMPVED
+82 SEEIPMPVEEE
-92 KVSEEIS
+92 VSEEVP

-112 PVEEKVSEEVPMPV
+112 PVEE
-126 EEEVSKEVPM
+126 
-136 PVEEE
+136 
-141 ASEEVPMPV
+141 
-150 EEEVSEEIPMPIEE
+150 
-164 EASEEIPIPV
+164 
-174 EEVSEEIPM
+174 EVSEEIPM
-183 SVAETPE
+183 SVAEASE
-190 EIPAPIDDGGT
+190 EIPAPIDDGGAD
-201 EEILQPAGDSA
+201 EILQPAGDSA

-236 ETAALMND
+236 ETAALMDD
-244 GKSESSTDDQA
+244 GKSESSTDDQ
-255 LNMMLDGLL
+255 
-264 DNLDMTGSLQQ
+264 DMTGSLQQ